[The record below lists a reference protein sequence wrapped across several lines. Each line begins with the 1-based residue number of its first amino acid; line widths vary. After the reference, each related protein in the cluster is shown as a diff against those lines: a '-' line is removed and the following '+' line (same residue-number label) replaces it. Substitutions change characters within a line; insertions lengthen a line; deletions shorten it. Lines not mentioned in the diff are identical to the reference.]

1 MDVGPGARPIGD
13 QTTVEAVLMG
23 GGAEQ
28 ASCTASHGHEVSALV
43 EVPAV
48 PPVPSGV
55 SVLPTVR
62 AEAETACQA
71 AFQGYVGHPLS
82 SSNYETFAARGAKVV
97 VADVTAPA
105 AQSVVDEVKAAGG
118 QAVAVVADV
127 SKEPDAKRI
136 VDEAIAAFG
145 RIDVLYNNAGIMPEA
160 DHSVI
165 DTSVE
170 DWDRVMAVNVRGVF
184 LGCKFAIPRMVEQG
198 SGSIINISSF
208 VALMGCSSPQDAY
221 TASKGA
227 V

>member
-1 MDVGPGARPIGD
+1 MSRELGDERARYSRRSPRDRAVEVIDWVRAHPVAAAVIALFIGVVAIQFVAPGRSARAADLRVGDCLYVRTPNSMDVGPGARPIGD

-82 SSNYETFAARGAKVV
+82 SSNYETFAALPATSEA
-97 VADVTAPA
+97 VADAVCLVARRDGQWMNHPA
-105 AQSVVDEVKAAGG
+105 
-118 QAVAVVADV
+118 
-127 SKEPDAKRI
+127 R
-136 VDEAIAAFG
+136 
-145 RIDVLYNNAGIMPEA
+145 
-160 DHSVI
+160 
-165 DTSVE
+165 
-170 DWDRVMAVNVRGVF
+170 
-184 LGCKFAIPRMVEQG
+184 G
-198 SGSIINISSF
+198 SGE
-208 VALMGCSSPQDAY
+208 
-221 TASKGA
+221 
-227 V
+227 